1 MPQNLIEVDEPLNR
15 RLFNL
20 VLSIVS
26 PNSYGKKDG
35 FVTPSSDR
43 KVVKVKKICQ
53 NIQSQV
59 PSFRPSRSQVLLSMK
74 MYRKTRSKNVINDL
88 HHLGLGISYTELI
101 FIQDYWAE
109 WSVRQSR
116 TCPSNIR
123 TGVIATHVS
132 DNIDWKN
139 KNINCQELYYT
150 NSILVQKY
158 DLAEELSRDSLD
170 PNYEFDRKSNRCTD
184 GVNTSTLQTGKANDY

>member
-53 NIQSQV
+53 NIQPQV
-59 PSFRPSRSQVLLSMK
+59 PSVQPSRSQVLLSMT
-74 MYRKTRSKNVINDL
+74 MYRKTKLKNVINDL
-88 HHLGLGISYTELI
+88 HHLGLGI
-101 FIQDYWAE
+101 
-109 WSVRQSR
+109 
-116 TCPSNIR
+116 
-123 TGVIATHVS
+123 
-132 DNIDWKN
+132 
-139 KNINCQELYYT
+139 
-150 NSILVQKY
+150 
-158 DLAEELSRDSLD
+158 
-170 PNYEFDRKSNRCTD
+170 
-184 GVNTSTLQTGKANDY
+184 

>member
-123 TGVIATHVS
+123 TGVIAAHVS
-132 DNIDWKN
+132 DNIAWKN

-158 DLAEELSRDSLD
+158 DLAEELSRDS
-170 PNYEFDRKSNRCTD
+170 P
-184 GVNTSTLQTGKANDY
+184 V